1 MKNVLNL
8 RVSFPLDSMSATR
21 DVRST
26 LEEKSESKFL
36 HQMQIAGWVLSE
48 KAVSH
53 LVPLWLNLIAW
64 SAEIF
69 RWNFI
74 EQSARELPSTIDPLQ
89 WLKQMKHQN
98 LKTFYSKSQ
107 NQNDVVHSTS
117 LQLSHPK
124 YQLWAAR
131 NVTCLPFSFLF
142 SGHQNKNHSAQTWG
156 LGCFY
161 LDYSQPGWFCG
172 LQPTDHP
179 LRPGSHQW
187 THSIALSLFRWPE
200 QLILSKNE

>member
-1 MKNVLNL
+1 MIFVKTKYPRAIPLSPPHTTLTSLQSSLESLIFTCQHISLRFITNSVCVHENPKGCYLKYIFAKNCEL
-8 RVSFPLDSMSATR
+8 RPVSLTDYHKLTCSA
-21 DVRST
+21 
-26 LEEKSESKFL
+26 L
-36 HQMQIAGWVLSE
+36 AC
-48 KAVSH
+48 
-53 LVPLWLNLIAW
+53 
-64 SAEIF
+64 
-69 RWNFI
+69 
-74 EQSARELPSTIDPLQ
+74 
-89 WLKQMKHQN
+89 
-98 LKTFYSKSQ
+98 
-107 NQNDVVHSTS
+107 TS